1 MGSGEGKVAKRAV
14 DNSTLD
20 RLRRVPV
27 LICLKELGAYVKVD
41 RDYVPTTAK
50 TTQRVHVSVAGHDW
64 ELLVDGLK
72 FYDTRAKNG
81 GGGSVDLVM
90 HLWGVPFKEA
100 VKMLTDAHA

>member
-1 MGSGEGKVAKRAV
+1 MAKRAV

-20 RLRRVPV
+20 RLRSVPV
-27 LICLKELGAYVKVD
+27 LKCLKALGAFVKVD
-41 RDYVPTTAK
+41 LDYVPTTAN
-50 TTQRVHVSVAGHDW
+50 TTQRVHVNVAGYDW

-72 FYDTRAKNG
+72 FYDTRAKVG

-100 VKMLTDAHA
+100 VRMLTELYK